1 MNRFI
6 RTIAGAVLVCF
17 AATACTVNPYTG
29 EKQAGK
35 AGKGA
40 GIGAAA
46 GALAGALMGGD
57 GRNRRK
63 NALIGAGIGALA
75 GGGVG
80 YYMDVQEAKLR
91 QKLQGSGVSVT
102 RNGDDIVLN
111 LPGNITFPS
120 NGSDLNAQFFPTL
133 DSVALVLK
141 EYNKTVVDVAGHTDS
156 TGQAAKNQSLSE
168 RRANTVGDYLV
179 TRGIPSDRVTREGYG
194 PSHPIASNATPEGRA
209 QNRRVEIVLSPV
221 TKQG

>member
-1 MNRFI
+1 MNRLS
-6 RTIAGAVLVCF
+6 RTVAGAVLVIF
-17 AATACTVNPYTG
+17 AATACTINPYTG
-29 EKQAGK
+29 EKQAGD

-40 GIGAAA
+40 GIGAGA
-46 GALAGALMGGD
+46 GAVLGLLMGGD

-91 QKLQGSGVSVT
+91 QKLQGTGVSVT
-102 RNGDDIVLN
+102 RKGDDIVLN
-111 LPGNITFPS
+111 MPSKITFPS
-120 NGSDLNAQFFPTL
+120 NGSDLNSQFFPTL

-156 TGQAAKNQSLSE
+156 TGQAAMNQALSE

-179 TRGIPSDRVTREGYG
+179 SRGIPADRVMREGYG
-194 PSHPIASNATPEGRA
+194 ATNPIASNATPEGRA
-209 QNRRVEIVLSPV
+209 QNRRVEIVLSPI
-221 TKQG
+221 TQPG